1 MLPST
6 WRIWLGLAIIYVVW
20 GSTYLGIRVM
30 VETVPALLGAGLR
43 FLIAGIALLAFLA
56 VRKGVEHV
64 KIPGRQL
71 AAAALIGLLLPAGG
85 NGLVTVAEKDV
96 PSALAALMIAAV
108 PLWVVLFRRLGGER
122 VPPATL
128 LGVVAGFAGLA
139 MLLLPGSRPDGATTA
154 GLLLL
159 VLAAVSW
166 AGGSYISPAVGLPRD
181 PFVSTGWQMVW
192 GGIAMLLGG
201 LLTGEASEL
210 HLGELSS
217 RSLIAFAYL
226 TTIGSIVA
234 FSAYVWLLGH
244 APISKVATYA
254 YVNPVVAVLLGW
266 WLLDEDITGRILI
279 AAAIIVASVAVIVR
293 RESAAK
299 EETVPA

>member
-1 MLPST
+1 MPST
-6 WRIWLGLAIIYVVW
+6 WRIWLGLAIIYLVW

-30 VETVPALLGAGLR
+30 VETAPALLSAGAR
-43 FLIAGIALLAFLA
+43 FLIAGLAMLAFLA
-56 VRKGVEHV
+56 ARKGIDHV
-64 KIPGRQL
+64 KVSRRQL

-122 VPPATL
+122 VPAATL

-166 AGGSYISPAVGLPRD
+166 AGGSFISPSVGLPHD

-192 GGIAMLLGG
+192 GGLVMLLGG

-266 WLLDEDITGRILI
+266 WLLDEEITGRILI

-293 RESAAK
+293 RESVAK
-299 EETVPA
+299 EEAVPA

>member
-1 MLPST
+1 MPSA
-6 WRIWLGLAIIYVVW
+6 WRIWLGLAIIYLVW

-30 VETVPALLGAGLR
+30 VETMPALLSAGVRFLAAGL
-43 FLIAGIALLAFLA
+43 AMLAFLA
-56 VRKGVEHV
+56 ARKGFVHV
-64 KIPGRQL
+64 RVSRRQL

-122 VPPATL
+122 VPAATL

-166 AGGSYISPAVGLPRD
+166 AGGSYISPAVGLPSD
-181 PFVSTGWQMVW
+181 PFVSTGWQMVF
-192 GGIAMLLGG
+192 GGLAMLLGG
-201 LLTGEASEL
+201 LLTGEAADL
-210 HLGELSS
+210 QLGELSS

-266 WLLDEDITGRILI
+266 WLLDEEITGRILV

-293 RESAAK
+293 RESVAK
-299 EETVPA
+299 EEAVAA